1 MDNHIYLAVERLEAL
16 LLSLR
21 EQLAEL
27 RETVDANEKH
37 RRTTEIGA
45 RLFEQSEHW
54 LEGEGRQPHR

>member
-21 EQLAEL
+21 EQVAEL
-27 RETVDANEKH
+27 REKVDENEKH
-37 RRTTEIGA
+37 RRATELGA

-54 LEGEGRQPHR
+54 LDGEGRQLHP